1 MILINFE
8 TNKNKE
14 FIKFNIKGH
23 AENDNNDL
31 NNRLICAGCS
41 AIVFGIVNSLNQ
53 LDKNNHKI
61 LIKDNLIIIKILKIT
76 VENQIL
82 LKGLYYSLVT
92 IRNQDKNN
100 IKIQTERQI
109 Q

>member
-23 AENDNNDL
+23 ADNDNNDF
-31 NNRLICAGCS
+31 NNKLICAGCS
-41 AIVFGIVNSLNQ
+41 AIVFGIINSLNQ

-76 VENQIL
+76 EENQIL

-100 IKIQTERQI
+100 IKMQTERQI
-109 Q
+109 